1 MPINKVAVQSIIERI
16 PVSLRTAARQER
28 QALIAE
34 TKKDPIMASFLA
46 ARGQIPFF
54 NNVAL
59 REKLAEANNQ
69 LAAECYATA
78 QAPAGENLV
87 SKGVDVVKASSI
99 L

>member
-1 MPINKVAVQSIIERI
+1 MPINKVAVQAIIERI

-34 TKKDPIMASFLA
+34 TRKDPISASFMA
-46 ARGQIPFF
+46 AKGQIPFF
-54 NNVAL
+54 NNIAL
-59 REKLAEANNQ
+59 REKLADVNKQ

-78 QAPAGENLV
+78 QAPAGESAV